1 MSQARQARIL
11 HVLEDLDTG
20 GAEQQLMAFLS
31 RSDREYFHHEICVL
45 TEAGRLATSLQTL
58 GIPIHVLR
66 VERNW
71 DLIRAVARLRSLV
84 RHVAP
89 DLIHAVLYRPG
100 VVGRTVGRLCSVPVV
115 TSLVNTAYE
124 PEWKLDNPHLSWWK
138 VSLVQGVDTMTSRW
152 GAMFVALTEA
162 VKRSAVR
169 RLAIPEN
176 KIQVIPR
183 GFAFED
189 GTVPPAA
196 SVAALRAALDCTNTY
211 PVLLNVAR
219 LVPQKGQH
227 HLIKAMA
234 QVRQVFPQARLII
247 AGEGWLRG
255 DLEALIRAHGLESCV
270 RLLGDRADVPAL
282 LAFADI
288 FIFPS
293 LFEGFGVSLMEAM
306 GSGKPCIASDID
318 VLREVTDNGTKA
330 LLVPSQ
336 SPEALTEAILRLAKD
351 RALAGRLGA
360 EAMEWTRRQYDVRQC
375 VKALEGL
382 YETLIP
388 QHARAH

>member
-1 MSQARQARIL
+1 MPRIL

-20 GAEQQLMAFLS
+20 GAEQQLRAFLV
-31 RSDREYFHHEICVL
+31 RSDRDRFRHEICVL
-45 TEAGRLATSLQTL
+45 TEAGRLATPLQTL

-66 VERNW
+66 VQRNW
-71 DLIRAVARLRSLV
+71 DLMRSVARLRRLV
-84 RHVAP
+84 RTVSP
-89 DLIHAVLYRPG
+89 NLIHAVLYRPG
-100 VVGRTVGRLCSVPVV
+100 VVGRTVGRLCGVPVV

-124 PEWKLDNPHLSWWK
+124 PEWKLDNPHLNWWK
-138 VSLVQGVDTMTSRW
+138 VALVQGVDTMTSRW
-152 GAMFVALTEA
+152 GSMFVALTET
-162 VKRSAVR
+162 VKRSAIR
-169 RLAIPEN
+169 RLAIPEQ
-176 KIQVIPR
+176 KIRVIPR

-189 GTVPPAA
+189 GAA
-196 SVAALRAALDCTNTY
+196 TSSNAVAALRTELDCADAY

-234 QVRQVFPQARLII
+234 NVRQAFPQAKLLI
-247 AGEGWLRG
+247 AGDGWLHG
-255 DLEALIRAHGLESCV
+255 DLETLIRELGLQTTV
-270 RLLGDRADVPAL
+270 RLLGDRPDVPAL

-288 FIFPS
+288 FVFPS

-336 SPEALTEAILRLAKD
+336 SADALSEAILRLAGD

-360 EAMEWTRRQYDVRQC
+360 DAKEWTRRQYDVSRC

-382 YETLIP
+382 YTTLIP
-388 QHARAH
+388 QDAH

>member
-20 GAEQQLMAFLS
+20 GAEQQLAAFLS
-31 RSDREYFHHEICVL
+31 RSDRECFHHEICVL
-45 TEAGRLATSLQTL
+45 TEAGRLATPLQTL

-71 DLIRAVARLRSLV
+71 DLIRAIARLRGLV
-84 RHVAP
+84 RVMAP

-100 VVGRTVGRLCSVPVV
+100 VVGRTVGRLCRVPVV

-124 PEWKLDNPHLSWWK
+124 PEWRLDNPRLSWWK
-138 VSLVQGVDTMTSRW
+138 VALVQGVDTTTSRW
-152 GAMFVALTEA
+152 GSMFVALTET

-169 RLAIPEN
+169 RLAIPEQ
-176 KIQVIPR
+176 KIRVIPR

-189 GTVPPAA
+189 GAAPSATTVET
-196 SVAALRAALDCTNTY
+196 LRAQLGCADAD

-227 HLIKAMA
+227 HLIRAMV
-234 QVRQVFPQARLII
+234 QVRHAFPKARLLI

-255 DLEALIRAHGLESCV
+255 DLETLIRAQGLDSTI
-270 RLLGDRADVPAL
+270 RLLGDRPDVPAL
-282 LAFADI
+282 LALADI
-288 FIFPS
+288 FVFPS

-306 GSGKPCIASDID
+306 GSGKPCIVSDIA

-336 SPEALTEAILRLAKD
+336 SADALSEAILRLAND

-360 EAMEWTRRQYDVRQC
+360 DAKAWTRQQYDVRRC
-375 VKALEGL
+375 VAALEGL
-382 YETLIP
+382 YTTLIP
-388 QHARAH
+388 QQARVH

>member
-1 MSQARQARIL
+1 MPQSRQTRIL

-20 GAEQQLMAFLS
+20 GAEQQLAAFLS
-31 RSDREYFHHEICVL
+31 RSDRASFHHEICVL
-45 TEAGRLATSLQTL
+45 TEAGRLATLLQTL
-58 GIPIHVLR
+58 GIRIHVLG

-71 DLIRAVARLRSLV
+71 DLIRAVTRLRGLV
-84 RHVAP
+84 RDVAP

-100 VVGRTVGRLCSVPVV
+100 VVGRTVGRLCGVPVV

-124 PEWKLDNPHLSWWK
+124 PEWRMDNPHLSWWK
-138 VSLVQGVDTMTSRW
+138 ASLVQGVDTVTARW
-152 GAMFVALTEA
+152 GAMFVALTDT

-169 RLAIPEN
+169 RLAIPEK
-176 KIQVIPR
+176 KIRVIPR

-189 GTVPPAA
+189 GAAPSAA
-196 SVAALRAALDCTNTY
+196 SVAALRAELDCANAY
-211 PVLLNVAR
+211 PVVLNVAR

-234 QVRQVFPQARLII
+234 AVRQVFPHARLLV

-255 DLEALIRAHGLESCV
+255 EIEALIRAQGLESSV

-288 FIFPS
+288 FVFPS

-336 SPEALTEAILRLAKD
+336 SADALTEAIVRLAKD
-351 RALAGRLGA
+351 RALADRLGA
-360 EAMEWTRRQYDVRQC
+360 EAMAWTRRQYDVRRC

-382 YETLIP
+382 YGTLIP
-388 QHARAH
+388 QQARVH

>member
-1 MSQARQARIL
+1 MTQPDQARIL

-20 GAEQQLMAFLS
+20 GAEQQLRAFLV
-31 RSDREYFHHEICVL
+31 RSNRDRFHHEICVL
-45 TEAGRLATSLQTL
+45 TEAGRLATPLETL

-66 VERNW
+66 VRRNW
-71 DLIRAVARLRSLV
+71 DLMRAVTRLRHLV
-84 RHVAP
+84 RTVSP

-100 VVGRTVGRLCSVPVV
+100 VVGRTVGRLCGVPVV

-138 VSLVQGVDTMTSRW
+138 VALVQGVDTMTSRW
-152 GAMFVALTEA
+152 GSMFVALTET

-169 RLAIPEN
+169 RMAIPEQ
-176 KIQVIPR
+176 KIRVIPR

-189 GTVPPAA
+189 GAA
-196 SVAALRAALDCTNTY
+196 TSSGAVAGLRAELDCADAY

-227 HLIKAMA
+227 HLIKAMVK
-234 QVRQVFPQARLII
+234 VREAFPKAKLLI

-255 DLEALIRAHGLESCV
+255 DLERLIRDLGLETTV
-270 RLLGDRADVPAL
+270 RLLGDRPDVPAL

-288 FIFPS
+288 FVFPS

-336 SPEALTEAILRLAKD
+336 SADALSEAILRLAGD

-360 EAMEWTRRQYDVRQC
+360 SAKDWTRGQYDVSRC
-375 VKALEGL
+375 VTLLEGL
-382 YETLIP
+382 YATVIP
-388 QHARAH
+388 QDAH